1 MIAATNKNGF
11 LPYILNR
18 QNAHTG
24 NVAPATGIPSKLLYI
39 SFIVLALLKYLIQ
52 YTSYKTIK
60 TNAIKSIT
68 VQPDISLILKSLN
81 INDKQVTE
89 ISPLFQIT
97 AVPCFHFSHTYHNL
111 SAYFYSIQYLV
122 ASASIKI
129 LNLYMKIQNL
139 HSLLYLI
146 SKQFT
151 PFYWVSYYR
160 FAFLRCN
167 FSWV

>member
-89 ISPLFQIT
+89 
-97 AVPCFHFSHTYHNL
+97 VPCFHFSHTYHNL